1 MRLKQKQKRG
11 LKPTQTRSCLQTHN
25 TKKGAQT
32 RTDSNTIFP
41 KKATK
46 TSARNQT
53 PNEKRTW
60 HLQIN
65 LSTTMLPLLIL
76 LSCVLTIMGFAPPT
90 THSTLTHHSSIHR
103 YPPTVRNAEGG
114 VTSRNSY
121 HHRLTTTP
129 LFMTSDV
136 EQHDPNETVARRII
150 VTGDVN
156 GGYYRTRVVNEVC
169 ITVI

>member
-1 MRLKQKQKRG
+1 
-11 LKPTQTRSCLQTHN
+11 
-25 TKKGAQT
+25 
-32 RTDSNTIFP
+32 
-41 KKATK
+41 
-46 TSARNQT
+46 
-53 PNEKRTW
+53 
-60 HLQIN
+60 
-65 LSTTMLPLLIL
+65 MLPLLIL
-76 LSCVLTIMGFAPPT
+76 LSCVLTIMGFATPT

-156 GGYYRTRVVNEVC
+156 GGYYRTCVINEVC
-169 ITVI
+169 IPVIYYTAKHNFMLSFTCAMFEIRFNLLLYWFPTSLKRQDVSESSMVQCLRQMGEEIELRFMSR